1 MTTEQVIEILADIK
15 EYYGERLDDRIY
27 FGYEIPPLNDIE
39 REATDKAIE
48 AIDKAIEML
57 KELKGEAE

>member
-15 EYYGERLDDRIY
+15 EYYGE
-27 FGYEIPPLNDIE
+27 
-39 REATDKAIE
+39 
-48 AIDKAIEML
+48 ML

>member
-15 EYYGERLDDRIY
+15 EYYGETFDNNMFY
-27 FGYEIPPLNDIE
+27 GCEILPLNDNE
-39 REATDKAIE
+39 RE

-57 KELKGEAE
+57 KEMKGETE